1 MFSKQ
6 KPKDLFALTG
16 TSLFLHLITSLLI
29 LLSCATSA
37 TATLTYTVAND
48 SEVPVRSGQGTEYK
62 ILALLQNGE
71 TVTSLEENGYWIR
84 VRTATNKEGWML
96 KRYLVS
102 TLSAD
107 DVFTLPSE
115 SNQTSK
121 QTDKT
126 TLLNEQGANTLQ
138 PDKNVP
144 AEDTSE
150 QIEIKQK
157 DPVKEIEELR
167 TRLAAITMENKEL
180 RENERIQWFLAGGGI
195 LVVGWLIGL
204 ITCRARRRKPS
215 LL

>member
-1 MFSKQ
+1 MFSNQKQ
-6 KPKDLFALTG
+6 KHLFALTG
-16 TSLFLHLITSLLI
+16 TYPFLHLIVSLLI
-29 LLSCATSA
+29 LLSYATSV
-37 TATLTYTVAND
+37 TATSTYTVAND

-71 TVTSLEENGYWIR
+71 TVTSLEEDGYWIR
-84 VRTATNKEGWML
+84 IRTATNREGWML
-96 KRYLVS
+96 KRYLSS

-107 DVFTLPSE
+107 DAFTLPPE
-115 SNQTSK
+115 SNQTGK
-121 QTDKT
+121 QPENP
-126 TLLNEQGANTLQ
+126 TLLNEQGANALQ

-144 AEDTSE
+144 AENTSE

-167 TRLAAITMENKEL
+167 ARLAAITRENKEL
-180 RENERIQWFLAGGGI
+180 QENERIQWFLAGGGI